1 MSLRTDYT
9 GALDTALA
17 AARTAGNTSVTVTS
31 LVAIMTAMAAAAA
44 SGTKTFTVTIPTIFQ
59 PVDLRSEGPL
69 WLAYKSGILQG
80 LASEDLMEGDVE
92 VAIDLSDTISTSVS
106 LNFTF

>member
-17 AARTAGNTSVTVTS
+17 SARAAGNTSVTVTN
-31 LVAIMTAMAAAAA
+31 LAAIMAGMTAAAATG
-44 SGTKTFTVTIPTIFQ
+44 SKTFTVTLTATFQ

-80 LASEDLMEGDVE
+80 LASEDLMEGDVT
-92 VAIDLSDTISTSVS
+92 VAIDLSDTVTTSVS
-106 LNFTF
+106 LSFTF